1 MSFSFRNSMQ
11 ERNLVQISSV
21 KEWFFS
27 VEISRFFWFTV
38 TFFSTVWKS
47 AIKRDHDFYGKINI
61 FSVKSTFLLNKEV
74 AKELISRKMFEC
86 DFVYGRRLIW
96 RNIFVDKSCESI
108 SFRYF
113 YIVGC
118 LTLISKKV
126 KIWLIRILGAV
137 MNCLTISI
145 QSQNRCKIELG
156 RF

>member
-1 MSFSFRNSMQ
+1 MKYVAKCFYR
-11 ERNLVQISSV
+11 ERDNLFCV
-21 KEWFFS
+21 KS
-27 VEISRFFWFTV
+27 I
-38 TFFSTVWKS
+38 TFFHLSEVWK
-47 AIKRDHDFYGKINI
+47 IKWDDFYGKKQSFFFPSNHRL
-61 FSVKSTFLLNKEV
+61 TKEV

-145 QSQNRCKIELG
+145 QSQNRCKKSI
-156 RF
+156 RKH